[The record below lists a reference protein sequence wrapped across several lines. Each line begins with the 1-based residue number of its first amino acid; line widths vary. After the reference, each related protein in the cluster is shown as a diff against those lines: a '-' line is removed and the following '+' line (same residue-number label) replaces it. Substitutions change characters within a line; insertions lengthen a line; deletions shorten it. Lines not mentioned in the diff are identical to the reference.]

1 MRLSSLLEVTKAINS
16 NFSRDQLLKI
26 YESILKN
33 QLKVEQFAVYSA
45 VNYSRIHLELSSG
58 IPAESLQ
65 LFEVESFLSKITA
78 SHEIYALSDDL
89 IHFFDTIIPVFHK
102 NKPLAFVLLKVK
114 GSGLEND
121 EESLSFLQSLSNII
135 YVAFEN
141 KNLAK
146 ESIRQESIRKELEVA
161 SQMQSMLLPS
171 ELPHSEFFKVN
182 AFYRSHAEVG
192 GDYYD
197 VFPLN
202 EQEYGICM
210 ADVSGKGISAA
221 FLMSNFQANVRAI
234 FMYVQDLEELAK
246 ILNQK
251 IIENAKGEKFIT
263 AFIAKYNILTKELT
277 YVNCGH
283 LPGVLMK
290 NNQLHLLST
299 GTVGLGMLENLPFV
313 KQETLIVDQG
323 TLLVTFTD
331 GLTELEND
339 EGVFFGLEK
348 IKEIV
353 KDNKQLNPEE
363 LTAVVL
369 RRLEAYKQHQDY
381 KDDIAFMSCKLS

>member
-33 QLKVEQFAVYSA
+33 QLKVDQFAVYSA

-58 IPAESLQ
+58 IATESLR

-78 SHEIYALSDDL
+78 SHEIYALADDL
-89 IHFFDTIIPVFHK
+89 VHFFDTIIPVFHK

-171 ELPHSEFFKVN
+171 QLPHLDLFNVN

-202 EQEYGICM
+202 EKEYGICM

-234 FMYVQDLEELAK
+234 FMYVQGLEELAK

-263 AFIAKYNILTKELT
+263 AFLAKYNIQTKELT

-283 LPGVLMK
+283 LPGLLMK

-313 KQETLIVDQG
+313 KQESLLLETG
-323 TLLVTFTD
+323 ALLVTFTD

-353 KDNKQLNPEE
+353 KDNQTLSPED
-363 LTAVVL
+363 LTSIVL
-369 RRLEAYKQHQDY
+369 RKLEAYKQHQDY
-381 KDDIAFMSCKLS
+381 KDDIAFMVCKLN

>member
-33 QLKVEQFAVYSA
+33 QLKVDQFAVYSA

-58 IPAESLQ
+58 IATESLR

-78 SHEIYALSDDL
+78 SHEIYALADDL
-89 IHFFDTIIPVFHK
+89 VHFFDTIIPVFHK
-102 NKPLAFVLLKVK
+102 SKPLAFVLLKVK

-171 ELPHSEFFKVN
+171 QLPHLDLFNVN

-202 EQEYGICM
+202 EKEYGICM

-234 FMYVQDLEELAK
+234 FMYVQGLEELAK

-263 AFIAKYNILTKELT
+263 AFL
-277 YVNCGH
+277 
-283 LPGVLMK
+283 
-290 NNQLHLLST
+290 
-299 GTVGLGMLENLPFV
+299 
-313 KQETLIVDQG
+313 
-323 TLLVTFTD
+323 
-331 GLTELEND
+331 
-339 EGVFFGLEK
+339 
-348 IKEIV
+348 
-353 KDNKQLNPEE
+353 
-363 LTAVVL
+363 
-369 RRLEAYKQHQDY
+369 
-381 KDDIAFMSCKLS
+381 

>member
-1 MRLSSLLEVTKAINS
+1 
-16 NFSRDQLLKI
+16 
-26 YESILKN
+26 
-33 QLKVEQFAVYSA
+33 
-45 VNYSRIHLELSSG
+45 
-58 IPAESLQ
+58 
-65 LFEVESFLSKITA
+65 
-78 SHEIYALSDDL
+78 
-89 IHFFDTIIPVFHK
+89 
-102 NKPLAFVLLKVK
+102 
-114 GSGLEND
+114 
-121 EESLSFLQSLSNII
+121 
-135 YVAFEN
+135 
-141 KNLAK
+141 
-146 ESIRQESIRKELEVA
+146 
-161 SQMQSMLLPS
+161 
-171 ELPHSEFFKVN
+171 
-182 AFYRSHAEVG
+182 
-192 GDYYD
+192 
-197 VFPLN
+197 
-202 EQEYGICM
+202 
-210 ADVSGKGISAA
+210 
-221 FLMSNFQANVRAI
+221 VRAI